1 MKRDHLEI
9 NIDSL
14 GEKGINRYKAVMM
27 AAKEARY
34 LHEKMQMGLLPK
46 EEKASTMAIQ
56 KLFEG
61 KIVESREE
69 GVGEE

>member
-1 MKRDHLEI
+1 MKRDLLEI